1 MPWTMLVLT
10 SERKNFDRAYSH
22 SHAENDPGDGL
33 FRLAFAVGEHQ
44 STDHD
49 CDQRQPG
56 RNRAGK
62 GGFEYVDRV
71 VPRIAAGALGIH
83 GQCREEE
90 QRRRKPPP
98 PVRAQRRKARAR
110 TFHVNK
116 YFHVLLSFA

>member
-1 MPWTMLVLT
+1 MPCTIEVLT
-10 SERKNFDRAYSH
+10 SDRKNFDRAYSH
-22 SHAENDPGDGL
+22 SHAEDDSGDGL
-33 FRLAFAVGEHQ
+33 LGLAFAIGEHQ
-44 STDHD
+44 PSDHD
-49 CDQRQPG
+49 CDQRQAG

-71 VPRIAAGALGIH
+71 LPRIAAALGVH
-83 GQCREEE
+83 GQCCKEE

-110 TFHVNK
+110 AFCVNE